1 MMGILCRIFLKNGT
15 LLDWMMITHTKKIL
29 RMKASAQSEN
39 INSHFNREIE
49 RQKAIKA
56 LEKAKSIKRKVVFLP
71 QGATG
76 NLNYRDTF

>member
-1 MMGILCRIFLKNGT
+1 
-15 LLDWMMITHTKKIL
+15 
-29 RMKASAQSEN
+29 MKASSQSEN

>member
-1 MMGILCRIFLKNGT
+1 MTGIICRIFLKNGT
-15 LLDWMMITHTKKIL
+15 LLVWIMITHTKKIL
-29 RMKASAQSEN
+29 RMKASAQSD
-39 INSHFNREIE
+39 SHFNREIE

>member
-1 MMGILCRIFLKNGT
+1 
-15 LLDWMMITHTKKIL
+15 
-29 RMKASAQSEN
+29 MKASTQSES
-39 INSHFNREIE
+39 INSHFSREVE

-76 NLNYRDTF
+76 NLNYRDSF

>member
-1 MMGILCRIFLKNGT
+1 
-15 LLDWMMITHTKKIL
+15 
-29 RMKASAQSEN
+29 MKASAQSEN
-39 INSHFNREIE
+39 INSHFTREVE

>member
-1 MMGILCRIFLKNGT
+1 
-15 LLDWMMITHTKKIL
+15 
-29 RMKASAQSEN
+29 MKASSPAEN
-39 INSHFNREIE
+39 TNSYFNREVE

-56 LEKAKSIKRKVVFLP
+56 LEKAKGIKRKVVFLP